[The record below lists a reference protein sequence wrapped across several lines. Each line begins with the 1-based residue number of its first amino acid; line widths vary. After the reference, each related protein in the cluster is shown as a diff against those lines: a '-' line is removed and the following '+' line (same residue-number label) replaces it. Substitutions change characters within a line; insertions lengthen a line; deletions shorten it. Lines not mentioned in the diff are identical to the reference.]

1 MTTQEL
7 KEYINKT
14 LGNNIR
20 CLLPSYWWRRLF
32 GLVVDKI
39 DGVEN
44 KVTTNTKNIS
54 SVAQN
59 ISLVEKKTVQIVN
72 SKNELDDLTSPNGS
86 LASVVTPEKV
96 FSFKDCY
103 QPTPEECSSDEQIAK
118 NFHKFTR
125 VKEVRLFDSAITS
138 YNAFNVYFR
147 SQNIDEYLILE
158 CSGRDSRLRYVYKI
172 DGSQGQRTHY
182 LYGTSGD
189 FSSSVESKFN
199 EYLKTN
205 DFRYASS
212 QDSFLISDDLD
223 VLDTI
228 CMVCEPESSE
238 VFIKE
243 DEWSRLVKENEAVTT
258 VDLALSDNSTNP
270 VQNKVIKAYV
280 DSKFDNIDLPIDVS
294 MSDTST
300 NAVQNKVIKSYVDK
314 NISRSYIIIT
324 VDKVVALDGYDSE
337 YKYKQILLQP
347 NEPTVVYVSSFR
359 LDTGSDGSKVTNIR
373 LRNLDTSYAYSFQ
386 GMFADAYSEI
396 EELDVSHFVTKDVV
410 EMTYMFARCSSLKH
424 LDVSSFNTKKVR
436 DISTMFYMCSSLT
449 SLDLSSFDLSS
460 VTSSDKYVN
469 NTFGGCTLL
478 STLILGNGFFKAP
491 VSGTADFSD
500 LKNWTNESVIASLV
514 TNSYDRVANELPVL
528 TLKLSN
534 ATKAVL
540 TEEHVTI
547 MNNKGYTIN

>member
-1 MTTQEL
+1 MTAQEL
-7 KEYINKT
+7 KNYIDKT

-158 CSGRDSRLRYVYKI
+158 CAGRNSRLRYVYKI

-270 VQNKVIKAYV
+270 VQNKVIKAYLDSLKGTDEIISIPELNTYQEYYDAFKAAGFEYGKAYGKIFAYRSGFGIEVSIKGNYIYVVWIDQFGDLYNSEIGKYTPMKDVALNGGTLYIGV
-280 DSKFDNIDLPIDVS
+280 DCEGAKQLNKQFLFSSALRTSTRIYYVINDTGGVSTEGITPLYFQLTDSVYSLKVQINNAIETWHISRTDGSYTKIDTTPLGA
-294 MSDTST
+294 DTS
-300 NAVQNKVIKSYVDK
+300 N
-314 NISRSYIIIT
+314 
-324 VDKVVALDGYDSE
+324 
-337 YKYKQILLQP
+337 
-347 NEPTVVYVSSFR
+347 
-359 LDTGSDGSKVTNIR
+359 
-373 LRNLDTSYAYSFQ
+373 
-386 GMFADAYSEI
+386 
-396 EELDVSHFVTKDVV
+396 FVTKQEVIDNEEVLATALN
-410 EMTYMFARCSSLKH
+410 EMNDKIENNLPLIYT
-424 LDVSSFNTKKVR
+424 TK
-436 DISTMFYMCSSLT
+436 DELT
-449 SLDLSSFDLSS
+449 EQIQD
-460 VTSSDKYVN
+460 
-469 NTFGGCTLL
+469 
-478 STLILGNGFFKAP
+478 
-491 VSGTADFSD
+491 
-500 LKNWTNESVIASLV
+500 V
-514 TNSYDRVANELPVL
+514 TNKIVDNEEITAAALNDLANRIKALED
-528 TLKLSN
+528 KIA
-534 ATKAVL
+534 ATENV
-540 TEEHVTI
+540 
-547 MNNKGYTIN
+547 